1 MFFHLYKMYQQPIQG
16 QNQKIVYQYNNVP
29 ITQNQNQL
37 LANNQLQ
44 YPRQLAPQQGMQR
57 NQAQIQNIQQPQQP
71 QNIQNL
77 QNTQMLNAQKYQQ
90 VQNMQKMHKHQQAQ
104 KIQNPQIPHNINT
117 QQVPLGQNTQKTY
130 AVNQIQKTVINPQVV
145 QNPMTQQN
153 VLYQTNIN
161 QGQTIKPQTNAKKQ
175 IAASHLNLSQTPT
188 LEPTPQIPN
197 QPHLQI
203 QQKHH
208 HHHHTN
214 QNQNQIQPQKQQ
226 MTENLKNTAFLS
238 VPQNQQNNQNPTLI
252 KPQPNKN
259 QQKNDS
265 ATKKSA
271 TLMTVNSLAN
281 IPYDEYPDVEY
292 SKRQA
297 YNIIAF
303 AANSYNGKIKKY
315 NEDTYK
321 RIVGVEKDCIIN
333 GAPQKKI
340 ISYFGLFD
348 GHGGDKCSIFLKNNF
363 HEILFNLN
371 NFPANPI
378 ESIRDAFNNAENQFY
393 HIAVSNG
400 KLVDKSGSCATIAL
414 IIDNILYSINLG
426 DSRALYSRD
435 GGKEFYQ
442 ITRDHKPNDEIERKR
457 IEKYGGKV
465 FYANKTVVNG
475 VEITLKE
482 EDFGKGFTFPYRL
495 LPSGLAVSFFIYN
508 NLGSKNYW

>member
-1 MFFHLYKMYQQPIQG
+1 MFFQLYKMYQQPIQG

-29 ITQNQNQL
+29 IAQNQNQL
-37 LANNQLQ
+37 LVNNQLQ
-44 YPRQLAPQQGMQR
+44 YQRQLAPQQAMQR

-71 QNIQNL
+71 QNMQHL
-77 QNTQMLNAQKYQQ
+77 QNTQIINAQKHQ
-90 VQNMQKMHKHQQAQ
+90 VPNMQKIHKHQQAQ
-104 KIQNPQIPHNINT
+104 KIHNPQIHYNVNP
-117 QQVPLGQNTQKTY
+117 QQVPLGQNAQKTY
-130 AVNQIQKTVINPQVV
+130 PPNQIQKTVINPQVV

-153 VLYQTNIN
+153 VLLQTNIN
-161 QGQTIKPQTNAKKQ
+161 QGQTLKPQTNQKKQ
-175 IAASHLNLSQTPT
+175 IASSHLDLSQTPT
-188 LEPTPQIPN
+188 LEPLPQIPN

-208 HHHHTN
+208 HHTN
-214 QNQNQIQPQKQQ
+214 QNPNQIPLQNQQ
-226 MTENLKNTAFLS
+226 MENLKNTAFL
-238 VPQNQQNNQNPTLI
+238 PMQQNPKNNPNPSLL
-252 KPQPNKN
+252 KPQTNKN

-281 IPYDEYPDVEY
+281 IPYDEYPDVEF
-292 SKRQA
+292 SKNQA
-297 YNIIAF
+297 YNIIAY

-315 NEDTYK
+315 NEDTYNHL
-321 RIVGVEKDCIIN
+321 VAVEKDCIIN
-333 GAPQKKI
+333 GTSQKKI

-363 HEILFNLN
+363 HKILFNLN
-371 NFPANPI
+371 NFPSNPS
-378 ESIRDAFNNAENQFY
+378 ESIRDAFLNAENQFF

-442 ITRDHKPNDEIERKR
+442 ITRDHKPNDDIERKR
-457 IEKYGGKV
+457 IEKFGGKV
-465 FYANKTVVNG
+465 YYANKTVVNG
-475 VEITLKE
+475 VEVTLKE

-495 LPSGLAVSFFIYN
+495 LPSGLAVSFYFFIYN
-508 NLGSKNYW
+508 YLGSKNYW

>member
-1 MFFHLYKMYQQPIQG
+1 MFFKLYKMYQQPIQG
-16 QNQKIVYQYNNVP
+16 QNQKIVYQYNNAQIP
-29 ITQNQNQL
+29 QNQNQL

-44 YPRQLAPQQGMQR
+44 YQMQLAPQQAIQR

-71 QNIQNL
+71 QNMQHL
-77 QNTQMLNAQKYQQ
+77 QNTQILNAQKYQQ
-90 VQNMQKMHKHQQAQ
+90 AQNMQKIHKHQQAQ
-104 KIQNPQIPHNINT
+104 KIQNTQIPHNVNP
-117 QQVPLGQNTQKTY
+117 QQIPLGQNTQKTY
-130 AVNQIQKTVINPQVV
+130 PANQIQKTIINTQVM

-153 VLYQTNIN
+153 VLLKTNIN
-161 QGQTIKPQTNAKKQ
+161 QGQALKTNLKKQ
-175 IAASHLNLSQTPT
+175 IASSHLDLSQTPS
-188 LEPTPQIPN
+188 LEPVPQIPN

-208 HHHHTN
+208 HQTN
-214 QNQNQIQPQKQQ
+214 HNPNQIPHQNQQ
-226 MTENLKNTAFLS
+226 MENLKNTAFLS
-238 VPQNQQNNQNPTLI
+238 PQNPKNNPNPTLV

-259 QQKNDS
+259 QQKNDN

-281 IPYDEYPDVEY
+281 IPYDEYPDVEF
-292 SKRQA
+292 SKKQA
-297 YNIIAF
+297 HNIIAF
-303 AANSYNGKIKKY
+303 GANSYNGKIKKY

-321 RIVGVEKDCIIN
+321 HLIGVEKDCIIN
-333 GAPQKKI
+333 GTQHKKI

-348 GHGGDKCSIFLKNNF
+348 GHGGDKCSIFLRNKF
-363 HEILFNLN
+363 HEILFNLK
-371 NFPANPI
+371 NFPANPS
-378 ESIRDAFNNAENQFY
+378 ESIRDAFNYAENQFY
-393 HIAVSNG
+393 HMAVING

-442 ITRDHKPNDEIERKR
+442 ITRDHKPNDDIERKR

-465 FYANKTVVNG
+465 YYANKTVVNG
-475 VEITLKE
+475 VEVTLKE

-495 LPSGLAVSFFIYN
+495 LPSGLAVSFY
-508 NLGSKNYW
+508 L

>member
-1 MFFHLYKMYQQPIQG
+1 MFFKLYKMYQQPIPG
-16 QNQKIVYQYNNVP
+16 QNQKIIYQYNNVP
-29 ITQNQNQL
+29 IAQNQNQL
-37 LANNQLQ
+37 YANNQIQ
-44 YPRQLAPQQGMQR
+44 YQRQLAQQQAMQR

-71 QNIQNL
+71 QQPQNIPHP
-77 QNTQMLNAQKYQQ
+77 QNTQILNAQKYQQ
-90 VQNMQKMHKHQQAQ
+90 AQNMQNVHHKHQQAQ
-104 KIQNPQIPHNINT
+104 KIQNPQIPHNINP
-117 QQVPLGQNTQKTY
+117 QQMALGQNAQKTY
-130 AVNQIQKTVINPQVV
+130 GVNQIQKTAINPQIVP
-145 QNPMTQQN
+145 NPMTQQN
-153 VLYQTNIN
+153 ILLQTNIN
-161 QGQTIKPQTNAKKQ
+161 QGQALKPQVNPKKQ
-175 IAASHLNLSQTPT
+175 IATSHLNLSQTPI
-188 LEPTPQIPN
+188 LEPAPQIQD

-208 HHHHTN
+208 HRAN
-214 QNQNQIQPQKQQ
+214 QNQNQQQKRELPQQNQKQQ
-226 MTENLKNTAFLS
+226 QMAENLKNTAFLAM
-238 VPQNQQNNQNPTLI
+238 PQNPQNNQNPTLV
-252 KPQPNKN
+252 KTQHNKN

-281 IPYDEYPDVEY
+281 IPYDEYPDVEF
-292 SKRQA
+292 SKKQA
-297 YNIIAF
+297 YNIIAY

-321 RIVGVEKDCIIN
+321 HMVAVEKECIIN
-333 GAPQKKI
+333 GSPQKKI

-348 GHGGDKCSIFLKNNF
+348 GHGGDKCSNFLKNNF

-393 HIAVSNG
+393 HLAVSNG

-414 IIDNILYSINLG
+414 IINNILYSINLG

-465 FYANKTVVNG
+465 YYANKTVVNG
-475 VEITLKE
+475 VEVTLKE

-495 LPSGLAVSFFIYN
+495 LPSGLAVSFY
-508 NLGSKNYW
+508 L